1 MSKSWNTLEHNGV
14 KFPDPYVP
22 LPSKVK
28 ILYKGKPVSLDSKNT
43 NNKFNISSEEAA
55 YLYSLIAERDK
66 RFSEEKKNYSKWTD
80 DEKLNEN
87 FWSDWKKIL
96 AKDSN
101 GSKIEDFSKVDFS
114 PIIDY
119 IQERKEKLDK
129 ERKALSKEEKQ
140 EIKKQKQEEKEKY
153 GYAKIDGEKVA
164 IGNVTVQPPQLF
176 TGHGKHPLRGK
187 IKGRVKKED
196 IVLNGTKVPKGPWKT
211 IKDPKVTY
219 LAYYNNPLT
228 GERVHINLSRN
239 ESKFVKNADRTK
251 FDKARTLGENIEK
264 IREKYTQ
271 DMSSDNQQKREL
283 ATATYLLDVIAI
295 RPGTEKDEKTESDTK
310 GLTTLTCESISF
322 GDDKQITLNFMGK
335 SSIPFIKTFNVTK
348 LAYKNLKSLCE
359 NKKGSKKLFKNVD
372 ATTLNGYL
380 KTLLPNLTAKVFRT
394 YKSSS
399 ILQKKLQENMPDVD
413 APVHEKKI
421 AFNQANVEAALALN
435 HKKLNTDTEKQVTKL
450 KDKLKEL
457 KKKKKEAKT
466 DKQKQTAEKNIK
478 VMETKIMEAEL
489 NISTITSKSNYSDPR
504 IIVQWAKKTET
515 PIEQL
520 YNKSQL
526 TKFVWSMDTSSTWK
540 F

>member
-1 MSKSWNTLEHNGV
+1 MSKLWNTLEHNGV
-14 KFPDPYVP
+14 KFPDVYTP
-22 LPSKVK
+22 LPESVK
-28 ILYKGKPVSLDSKNT
+28 ILYKGKPVSLDSKNKD
-43 NNKFNISSEEAA
+43 NKFNISAEEAI

-87 FWSDWKKIL
+87 FWSDWKQIL
-96 AKDSN
+96 GSS
-101 GSKIEDFSKVDFS
+101 SKIKDFSLVDVS
-114 PIIDY
+114 PIINY
-119 IQERKEKLDK
+119 LQNRKAKLDK
-129 ERKALSKEEKQ
+129 EKKSLSKEEKQ
-140 EIKKQKQEEKEKY
+140 EIKKKKEEEKQKY
-153 GYAKIDGEKVA
+153 GYAVIDGEKVA
-164 IGNVTVQPPQLF
+164 IGNVTVQPPQIF
-176 TGHGKHPLRGK
+176 IGHGKHPLRGRIK
-187 IKGRVKKED
+187 ARIKGSE
-196 IVLNGTKVPKGPWKT
+196 IVLNGTKLPKGPWKT
-211 IKDPKVTY
+211 VNDPYVTY
-219 LAYYNNPLT
+219 LAYYTNPLT
-228 GERVHINLSRN
+228 KEKVHINLSRN
-239 ESKFVKNADRTK
+239 ESKFVKNSDRTK
-251 FDKARTLGENIEK
+251 FEKARTLKENMSK

-271 DMSSDNQQKREL
+271 DMGSENQIKREL

-310 GLTTLTCESISF
+310 GLTTLTCENISF
-322 GDDKQITLNFMGK
+322 GEDKKITLNFMGK
-335 SSIPFIKTFNVTK
+335 SSIPFIKTFTVTK

-399 ILQKKLQENMPDVD
+399 ILQSKLNENMPSVD

-435 HKKLNTDTEKQVTKL
+435 HKKLSNDTEKQVTKL

-457 KKKKKEAKT
+457 KKKRKEAKT
-466 DKQKQTAEKNIK
+466 DKQKETAEKNIK

-526 TKFVWSMDTSSTWK
+526 TKFGWSMDTKSNWE